1 MKQDSQLYIGVMSGT
16 SLDGVD
22 VALCEIDTQSCRL
35 LASYEHPFP
44 SSLKEEVLHT
54 ITHAVTLQSIGE
66 LDIQLGRLF
75 AEAINSFIETN
86 FLSRENIRAIGLHGQ
101 TLWHEP
107 DSSYPFSMQLGSA
120 NEVVAA
126 TGIDV
131 IADFRGADVA
141 NGGEGAPF
149 APAFHQELFSYL
161 GSDIA
166 VVNIGGMANISYLGK
181 ELLGWDIG
189 CGNVLMDAFMQ
200 RSQHKAYDKEG
211 AFAKSGSV
219 NMVLLQAM
227 LKDEYFTKPPPKST
241 GREYF
246 NTAWLNSYLQDFQS
260 ISDADIQRTLLELT
274 AVTIANEANRLHVEK
289 LIICGG
295 GAKNS
300 FLMQRLDALCRG
312 EVAKSDAHGVSSDFL
327 EAMIF
332 AWLAYK
338 RVHRQAVN
346 LKSVTGAKK
355 NAILGAHYAAN

>member
-22 VALCEIDTQSCRL
+22 VALCEIDAMHCRL
-35 LASYEHPFP
+35 VASYEHPFP
-44 SSLKEEVLHT
+44 SALKEEILHT
-54 ITHAVTLQSIGE
+54 ITHTVTLQTIGE
-66 LDIQLGRLF
+66 LDVKLGKLF
-75 AEAINSFIETN
+75 AEAVNSFIEKNT
-86 FLSRENIRAIGLHGQ
+86 LLREEIKAIGLHGQ
-101 TLWHEP
+101 TLWHAP
-107 DSSYPFSMQLGSA
+107 NSSYPFSMQLGSA

-149 APAFHQELFSYL
+149 APAFHEEIFSYL
-161 GSDIA
+161 GDNIA
-166 VVNIGGMANISYLGK
+166 IVNIGGMANISYLGN

-200 RSQHKAYDKEG
+200 KTQSKAYDKEG

-219 NMVLLQAM
+219 NMALLQAM
-227 LKDEYFTKPPPKST
+227 LKDEYFTKLPPKST

-338 RVHRQAVN
+338 RVHRQTVN

>member
-1 MKQDSQLYIGVMSGT
+1 MKQDSQIYIGVMSGT

-22 VALCEIDTQSCRL
+22 VALCEIDAKSCRL

-44 SSLKEEVLHT
+44 AKLKEDVLYA
-54 ITHAVTLQSIGE
+54 ITHAVTFQTIGE
-66 LDIQLGRLF
+66 LDIKLGRLF

-86 FLSRENIRAIGLHGQ
+86 SLSHENIKAIGLHGQ

-120 NEVVAA
+120 NEVLAA

-149 APAFHQELFSYL
+149 APAFHQEIFSHL
-161 GSDIA
+161 GSNIA
-166 VVNIGGMANISYLGK
+166 VVNIGGMANISYLGN

-189 CGNVLMDAFMQ
+189 CGNVLMDSFMQ
-200 RSQHKAYDKEG
+200 RTQNKAYDREG
-211 AFAKSGSV
+211 AFAKSGNV
-219 NMVLLQAM
+219 NMELLQAM
-227 LKDEYFTKPPPKST
+227 LKDEYFTKIPPKST

-246 NTAWLNSYLQDFQS
+246 NVAWLDSYLQDFQG

-274 AVTIANEANRLHVEK
+274 AVSIANEANRLQVSK
-289 LIICGG
+289 IIICGG

-300 FLMQRLDALCRG
+300 FLIQRLDALCRG
-312 EVAKSDAHGVSSDFL
+312 EVTKSDAYGVSSDFL

-355 NAILGAHYAAN
+355 NAILGAYYAAN

>member
-1 MKQDSQLYIGVMSGT
+1 MSQHYIGVMSGT

-22 VALCEIDTQSCRL
+22 IALCKIDEKGCRL

-44 SSLKEEVLHT
+44 SALKEEVLHT
-54 ITHAVTLQSIGE
+54 ITHAVTLQTIGE
-66 LDIQLGRLF
+66 LDIKLGRLF
-75 AEAINSFIETN
+75 AKAINTFIEKNT
-86 FLSRENIRAIGLHGQ
+86 LLREEIRAIGLHGQ
-101 TLWHEP
+101 TLWHAP
-107 DSSYPFSMQLGSA
+107 NSPYPFSMQLGST
-120 NEVVAA
+120 NEVAAA

-131 IADFRGADVA
+131 IADFRGADIA

-149 APAFHQELFSYL
+149 APAFHQEIFSHL
-161 GSDIA
+161 GSNIA

-200 RSQHKAYDKEG
+200 RAQNQPYDKEG

-219 NMVLLQAM
+219 NMELLQAM
-227 LKDEYFTKPPPKST
+227 LKDEYFTKMPPKST

-246 NTAWLNSYLQDFQS
+246 NTAWLDSYLQDFQG

-274 AVTIANEANRLHVEK
+274 ATTIANEANRLRVER

-300 FLMQRLDALCRG
+300 FLMQRLDALCRA
-312 EVAKSDAHGVSSDFL
+312 EVAKSDDYGVSSDFL

-332 AWLAYK
+332 SWLAYK
-338 RVHRQAVN
+338 RVHRETVN

-355 NAILGAHYAAN
+355 NAILGAYYAAN